1 MGLVDVVVCVIVHRV
16 CLDIPVWF
24 QLIFILLFVY
34 LFIYLFLFCVSTLGV
49 S

>member
-24 QLIFILLFVY
+24 QLILYLIIY
-34 LFIYLFLFCVSTLGV
+34 LFIYLLLFFHFRGGL
-49 S
+49 